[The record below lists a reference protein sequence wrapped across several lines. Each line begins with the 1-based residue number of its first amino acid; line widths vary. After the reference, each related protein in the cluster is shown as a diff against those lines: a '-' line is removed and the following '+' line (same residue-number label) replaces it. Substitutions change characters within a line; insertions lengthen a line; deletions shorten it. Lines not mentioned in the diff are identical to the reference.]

1 MYTFLRN
8 SAGVNINADSE
19 TIMSTQSKSGVERW
33 SHMAKF
39 YTVRKGPNQAEGD
52 YTAICEQCIHGTK
65 TYTISAKSVSSVD
78 RHYRKQ
84 HLGLFN
90 QYNNQKKK
98 RKFPDGGHE
107 CSDIEP
113 KKKKQTTIPIYTAM
127 PQRVD
132 NKTRENGI
140 ITYFIDKMVPFSHI
154 DSTSFRNMILS
165 FDSSF
170 QVISRHTLRNKIST
184 KYDITRKDLFDELQ
198 NAIAIGTTADS
209 WIKGN
214 R

>member
-1 MYTFLRN
+1 MNVLILNPKRRNRQLFL
-8 SAGVNINADSE
+8 S
-19 TIMSTQSKSGVERW
+19 
-33 SHMAKF
+33 
-39 YTVRKGPNQAEGD
+39 
-52 YTAICEQCIHGTK
+52 
-65 TYTISAKSVSSVD
+65 
-78 RHYRKQ
+78 
-84 HLGLFN
+84 
-90 QYNNQKKK
+90 
-98 RKFPDGGHE
+98 
-107 CSDIEP
+107 
-113 KKKKQTTIPIYTAM
+113 
-127 PQRVD
+127 
-132 NKTRENGI
+132 KTRENRI